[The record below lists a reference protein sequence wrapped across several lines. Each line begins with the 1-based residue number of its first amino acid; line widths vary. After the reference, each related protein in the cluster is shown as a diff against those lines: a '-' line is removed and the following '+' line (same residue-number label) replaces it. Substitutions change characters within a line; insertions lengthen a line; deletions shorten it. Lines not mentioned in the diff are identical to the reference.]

1 MTIDLRRAPAREFMN
16 PTVHWAAAHENLR
29 AAAVRMEQNGL
40 RALLVAGDGP
50 NDLPGIVTS
59 KDIVNLLGSQDPAAL
74 DQLQVTDVMTRP
86 AFCVTAPTSVRDCIN
101 LMRMAGVRR
110 VPVVDGTTVIGVLSA
125 SDVFRRCFG
134 APTPRPG
141 AE

>member
-1 MTIDLRRAPAREFMN
+1 
-16 PTVHWAAAHENLR
+16 
-29 AAAVRMEQNGL
+29 
-40 RALLVAGDGP
+40 
-50 NDLPGIVTS
+50 
-59 KDIVNLLGSQDPAAL
+59 
-74 DQLQVTDVMTRP
+74 MTRP